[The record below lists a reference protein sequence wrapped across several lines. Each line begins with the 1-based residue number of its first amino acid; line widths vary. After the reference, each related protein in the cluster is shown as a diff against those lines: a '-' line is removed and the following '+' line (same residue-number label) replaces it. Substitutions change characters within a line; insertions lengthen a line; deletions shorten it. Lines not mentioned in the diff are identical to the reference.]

1 MTPRDGR
8 SVGELLLQADVTA
21 RGLLFE
27 VTADDAHALLRTFGE
42 LVETAADL
50 WRALPPSTRDAAGHD
65 GLMSQLEAITTSMH
79 RAQVRRDW
87 PGDGP
92 SDPRLLTLAETFTRA
107 ADLVARHR
115 PPDAPTQPAAIRRD
129 VHAARTRTMHAL
141 YVTAHAVTVAVR
153 EHVRDVQAVT
163 AGKRL
168 PERVTRDIP
177 RGQEALARLGAFEQL
192 AGAYVGSSLPTAL
205 AGEHRDPYA
214 GLDRFMTAVAG
225 WDLAAHRAL
234 TKTPSPATIATI
246 ARGQAMASRTGQVLL
261 HAATRTG
268 TLDQHAYA
276 ARLAPALEDS
286 LRAWSRLARQAD
298 ALTTRGALRVDPGLL
313 AADMEVQ
320 AATRELI
327 HDGANLAAPEVIANR
342 ADLTTVGLVMSEAMS
357 SGVELATAIN
367 DTMSQAGVTAPAQV
381 MLAAARHGAFDL
393 GPGELATLGDQFTP
407 RDLFQNRDVPLVEPV
422 HAALTRTTATTIEAM
437 STAASAVSGIAG
449 TATRPATNQT
459 AAPTPTRHRPRQPGP
474 LAPVPSSGLSR

>member
-27 VTADDAHALLRTFGE
+27 VTGDDAHALLRTFGE
-42 LVETAADL
+42 VVESAADL
-50 WRALPPSTRDAAGHD
+50 WRALPATGRDTAGHD

-79 RAQVRRDW
+79 RAQVRRGW

-107 ADLVARHR
+107 ADLVTRHR
-115 PPDAPTQPAAIRRD
+115 PPDAPAQPAAIRRD

-141 YVTAHAVTVAVR
+141 YVTAHAVAVAVT
-153 EHVRDVQAVT
+153 EHVRDVQAAT
-163 AGKRL
+163 AGQRL

-192 AGAYVGSSLPTAL
+192 AGTYVGSSLPTTL

-214 GLDRFMTAVAG
+214 GLDRLMTAVAG

-234 TKTPSPATIATI
+234 TKTPSAATVATI

-261 HAATRTG
+261 HAAARTG
-268 TLDQHAYA
+268 TLDPDAYA

-298 ALTTRGALRVDPGLL
+298 ALTHRGARRVDPGLL
-313 AADMEVQ
+313 AADGEVQ

-342 ADLTTVGLVMSEAMS
+342 ADLSTVGLVLSEAMS
-357 SGVELATAIN
+357 SGLELATAIN
-367 DTMSQAGVTAPAQV
+367 DTIGQAGVTAPAQV
-381 MLAAARHGAFDL
+381 MLTAARHGAFNL

-407 RDLFQNRDVPLVEPV
+407 RDLVQNRDVPLIEPV
-422 HAALTRTTATTIEAM
+422 HAALARTTTTTIDAM
-437 STAASAVSGIAG
+437 SAATSAVSGIAG
-449 TATRPATNQT
+449 TATHPGTNQ
-459 AAPTPTRHRPRQPGP
+459 AVPPMPSRHRPRQPGP
-474 LAPVPSSGLSR
+474 AAPIPSPGLSR